1 MPWTVAGSRIALIL
15 RRLRGRFGIAAPQVL
30 VRTHIPWHFRVTGV
44 VSILALVAALAVV
57 SFDIGRQMAGF
68 DQVSSTRLIDELK
81 TVNAESDEEVV
92 RLRSLLA
99 ARESSLE
106 IERASQKLLT
116 EKNGLLTAEN
126 AKLKEEVAIFE
137 RLARLEA
144 GPDDTITLDRVNI
157 KAESPGLYRY
167 SFLIALQGARRGKET
182 KLNLQVHVS
191 ERDSNDKIIFPLR
204 DDPDPGQYE
213 IALRNFR
220 RIDGKVSIPS
230 GFVVSEVEIKVLE
243 AGKMKAS
250 KKIAL

>member
-1 MPWTVAGSRIALIL
+1 ML

-30 VRTHIPWHFRVTGV
+30 VRTHIPWHLRVTGV
-44 VSILALVAALAVV
+44 ASILALVVAIAVV
-57 SFDIGRQMAGF
+57 SFDAGRQMGGY
-68 DQVSSTRLIDELK
+68 DQVSSTRLVDELK
-81 TVNAESDEEVV
+81 TANAASEEELA

-116 EKNGLLTAEN
+116 ERNGLLTAEN
-126 AKLKEEVAIFE
+126 TRLKEELAIFE
-137 RLARLEA
+137 RLARLES
-144 GPDDTITLDRVNI
+144 GPDDTITLDRVI
-157 KAESPGLYRY
+157 VKAESPGLYRY

-191 ERDSNDKIIFPLR
+191 GRGSNDKIILPQR

-220 RIDGKVSIPS
+220 RIDGKVSVPG
-230 GFVVSEVEIKVLE
+230 GFAVSEVEIKILE
-243 AGKMKAS
+243 AGQMKAS